1 MYENFYNFKER
12 PFQLLPDPSFL
23 YMSKAHGVALTLLQY
38 SIQNRQGFT
47 VISGEVGCGKTTLI
61 NQLLNDIDPN
71 LTVGLINFTH
81 NSFGELAE
89 WIMMA
94 FGLDYKG
101 KSKVELY
108 DDFVRFL
115 IREYAAGRP
124 VVLIVDEAQNMGVRG
139 LEEVRMLSNVNA
151 QKEHLLHLILVGQPE
166 LRDMLQLPELR
177 QLTQRVSVAYHINR
191 LNPKEVHDYITHRIE
206 VAGGPTGLFTDEAI
220 RIIAHASEGVPR
232 LINTLCDLA
241 LVYGFSESQ
250 PVIDRHVMRAVIQD
264 RVRMGLPVGRLRKV
278 GKVRSPQPETD
289 GKPASTEACATAG
302 GFATGGRST

>member
-1 MYENFYNFKER
+1 MYEKFYGLRER
-12 PFQLLPDPSFL
+12 PFQILPDPAFL
-23 YMSKAHGVALTLLQY
+23 FMSKAHSVALTLLQY

-61 NQLLNDIDPN
+61 NRLLEEVDQQ

-94 FGLDYKG
+94 FGLEYKG

-108 DDFVRFL
+108 DDFVKFL
-115 IREYAAGRP
+115 ISEYAAGRP

-166 LRDMLQLPELR
+166 LRDLLQRPELR

-191 LNPKEVHDYITHRIE
+191 LSPKEVHDYITHRMT
-206 VAGGPTGLFTDEAI
+206 VAGGRPEIFTPQAM
-220 RIIAHASEGVPR
+220 RIIAHAAEGIPR
-232 LINTLCDLA
+232 LVNTFCDLA
-241 LVYGFSESQ
+241 LVYGFSEGQ
-250 PVIDRHVMRAVIQD
+250 PVIDRKVMRAVIQD
-264 RVRMGLPVGRLRKV
+264 RLRMGLPVGRLKRPAPISA
-278 GKVRSPQPETD
+278 SPSDQ
-289 GKPASTEACATAG
+289 EACGGAAQATSSG
-302 GFATGGRST
+302 S